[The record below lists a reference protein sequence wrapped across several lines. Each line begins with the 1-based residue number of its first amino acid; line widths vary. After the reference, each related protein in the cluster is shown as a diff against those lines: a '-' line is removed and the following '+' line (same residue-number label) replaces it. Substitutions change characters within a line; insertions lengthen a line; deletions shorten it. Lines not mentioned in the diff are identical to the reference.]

1 MTAIRVQFTRWLYQH
16 GRPNRLA
23 RILNQISALQ
33 FSNGKLAPHNW
44 VTLEVPGRRSGKRVT
59 FPLVIADHEGERYL
73 VSMLGATSNWVA
85 NVRAAGGHAVIHHGK
100 PENVLL
106 TDVDPGV
113 RAPILRRYL
122 ALAPG
127 ARPHMDIDP
136 QASLPDFDR
145 VAAQYP
151 VFHVTHDPSPPT
163 RHPAVVRTGSRLL
176 GAGLI
181 LLGTAVA
188 TVAVLGP
195 LVSGVLRYRTSPTSL
210 NQIIGGDAAALAVV
224 APATIA
230 VGVLA
235 LRGHRAAPVLAL
247 APSIFVVYTY
257 TQLILGNEFLRWPGN
272 IERFFPLML
281 AVFVLAAALA
291 IRAWQSTPTQGLP
304 ATSARADRTAGTV
317 LLAIAAFVV
326 IGLHLPNF
334 VDAMRDQ
341 PTSMQYLSSPTA
353 FWLVKFMDLGII
365 VPAAI
370 AVGIGALRHQ
380 QWARKP
386 MYTLVGAYTLI
397 GASVTGMAITMTA
410 RNDPDASATVVAG
423 SALMTALL
431 AAVTCYLYRPLFRRR
446 PTGLG
451 TPDQDTLPPAN
462 LERGTA

>member
-1 MTAIRVQFTRWLYQH
+1 MTAIHAPFRRWLYRH

-23 RILNQISALQ
+23 RILNRISALQ
-33 FSNGKLAPHNW
+33 FSSGKRAPRNW
-44 VTLEVPGRRSGKRVT
+44 VTLEVPGRRSGKPVT
-59 FPLVIADHEGERYL
+59 FPLVVADHEGERYL

-85 NVRAAGGHAVIHHGK
+85 NVRAAGGHAIIHHGK
-100 PENVLL
+100 PETVLL
-106 TDVDPGV
+106 TDVDAEA

-122 ALAPG
+122 AVAPG
-127 ARPHMDIDP
+127 ARPHMAVDP
-136 QASLPDFDR
+136 RAPLADFDR
-145 VAAQYP
+145 VAARYP
-151 VFHVTHDPSPPT
+151 VFHVTHDPSRQT
-163 RHPAVVRTGSRLL
+163 NNPAAVRTGSRLL

-188 TVAVLGP
+188 TVAMLGP

-224 APATIA
+224 APATVA

-272 IERFFPLML
+272 IERFFPLLL
-281 AVFVLAAALA
+281 AVFLLAATLA
-291 IRAWQSTPTQGLP
+291 IRAWQSTPQAELP
-304 ATSARADRTAGTV
+304 ATSADADRTAGIV

-326 IGLHLPNF
+326 AGLHLPTF

-341 PTSMQYLSSPTA
+341 PTSVQYLSSPTA
-353 FWLVKFMDLGII
+353 FWLVKFMDLGIV

-370 AVGIGALRHQ
+370 AVGIGALRHR

-397 GASVTGMAITMTA
+397 GASVTGMAIVMTA
-410 RNDPDASATVVAG
+410 RNDPDASAGVITG

-431 AAVTCYLYRPLFRRR
+431 TVITGYLYRPLFRRHPAR
-446 PTGLG
+446 SGA
-451 TPDQDTLPPAN
+451 PDLQTTAPADP
-462 LERGTA
+462 ETSTA